1 MLGSGSAS
9 LENDMRAAEARFPD
23 HFRGWVGF
31 SVPVSHRITAGSDV
45 ILMNSRFEPCGL
57 NQLHAAADGTPVVA
71 HATGG
76 LRDTILDAGRLAP
89 GGSGDDDDELL
100 LKSAASSSSSS
111 SSSSAP
117 PAADALTAE
126 QVGTGWLFSP
136 PETQPMLA
144 AVDAALHTWRHR
156 PRRWAAMQRA
166 AMLQDLSWAK
176 AADEYATVIEW
187 AHIDPPTVQ

>member
-1 MLGSGSAS
+1 M
-9 LENDMRAAEARFPD
+9 
-23 HFRGWVGF
+23 
-31 SVPVSHRITAGSDV
+31 PVSHRITAGADV

-57 NQLHAAADGTPVVA
+57 NQLHAAAYGTPVVA

-100 LKSAASSSSSS
+100 KSAAAAAAASSSGSG
-111 SSSSAP
+111 SAASP
-117 PAADALTAE
+117 SPAAAALTAE

>member
-31 SVPVSHRITAGSDV
+31 SVPVSHRITAGCDV
-45 ILMNSRFEPCGL
+45 VLMNSRFEPCGL
-57 NQLHAAADGTPVVA
+57 NQLHAAAYGTPVVA

-76 LRDTILDAGRLAP
+76 LRDTILDAGRLAA
-89 GGSGDDDDELL
+89 SGDDDDDEL
-100 LKSAASSSSSS
+100 SPNGVASSSSPSS
-111 SSSSAP
+111 SP
-117 PAADALTAE
+117 PIPTAE

-156 PRRWAAMQRA
+156 PKRWRAMQRA

-187 AHIDPPTVQ
+187 AHIDRPAVQ

>member
-31 SVPVSHRITAGSDV
+31 SVPVSHRITAGSDL

-57 NQLHAAADGTPVVA
+57 NQLHAAAYGTPVVA

-89 GGSGDDDDELL
+89 SGNGDDDDELL
-100 LKSAASSSSSS
+100 KSSVASTSTSSTSSS
-111 SSSSAP
+111 P
-117 PAADALTAE
+117 PLTAE

-144 AVDAALHTWRHR
+144 AVDSALHTWRTR
-156 PRRWAAMQRA
+156 PKRWAAMQRA

-187 AHIDPPTVQ
+187 AHIDAPTVQ

>member
-31 SVPVSHRITAGSDV
+31 SVPVSHRITAGSDI

-57 NQLHAAADGTPVVA
+57 NQLHAAAYGTPVVA

-76 LRDTILDAGRLAP
+76 LRDTILDAGRLGP
-89 GGSGDDDDELL
+89 GGNSDDDDELL
-100 LKSAASSSSSS
+100 KSVASTSGSSGSSSPSSTPS
-111 SSSSAP
+111 
-117 PAADALTAE
+117 LTAE

-144 AVDAALHTWRHR
+144 AVDSAIHTWRTR
-156 PRRWAAMQRA
+156 PKRWAAMQRA
-166 AMLQDLSWAK
+166 AMGQDLSWAK

-187 AHIDPPTVQ
+187 AHIDAPTVQ